1 VKRIL
6 PVVAPGAPVSEAP
19 FDRIGVVG
27 LGLVGG
33 SFALAARQRWPRS
46 LVIGVDRNEVLER
59 AMVRHAMDVAADD
72 LGMIAEADLVV
83 LAVPVADI
91 VRLLGE
97 LPDAVPGTAVVTD
110 VGSTKRAVMEAAAAL
125 PARLSF
131 VGGHPIAGGAR
142 AGIDFAAPDLFA
154 GRPWVL
160 TPRAGGGGAALERVE
175 AVVRAFG
182 AEPVVMDAARHDR
195 LLAGLSHLPQLVAT
209 TLMAV
214 VGEACGADGLALAG
228 RGLADTT
235 RLASSPASVWAG
247 ICATNA
253 DEIGAVLDRF
263 AVRLRE
269 LRASLGDEEAVT
281 RLFDEAAA
289 WRAGLRAG
297 AGSD

>member
-1 VKRIL
+1 M
-6 PVVAPGAPVSEAP
+6 VASEAP
-19 FDRIGVVG
+19 RSAAPFERIGIVG

-83 LAVPVADI
+83 LATPVGDI

-97 LPDAVPGTAVVTD
+97 LPDAVPGAALVTD
-110 VGSTKRAVMEAAAAL
+110 VGSTKRAVMAAAAAL
-125 PARLSF
+125 PARLPF
-131 VGGHPIAGGAR
+131 VGGHPIAGAAR
-142 AGIDFAAPDLFA
+142 AGIDFATPDLFV

-160 TPRAGGGGAALERVE
+160 TPRAGSGGEPLERIE
-175 AVVRAFG
+175 AVVRALG

-195 LLAGLSHLPQLVAT
+195 LMAGLSHLPQLVAT
-209 TLMAV
+209 TLMTV
-214 VGEACGADGLALAG
+214 VGDACGADDLALAG

-235 RLASSPASVWAG
+235 RLAASPPSVWTS

-253 DEIGAVLDRF
+253 DEIGAVLDHF
-263 AVRLRE
+263 AARLGE
-269 LRASLGDEEAVT
+269 LRVSLGDEEAVT

-289 WRAGLRAG
+289 WRARLRGDAE
-297 AGSD
+297 AD